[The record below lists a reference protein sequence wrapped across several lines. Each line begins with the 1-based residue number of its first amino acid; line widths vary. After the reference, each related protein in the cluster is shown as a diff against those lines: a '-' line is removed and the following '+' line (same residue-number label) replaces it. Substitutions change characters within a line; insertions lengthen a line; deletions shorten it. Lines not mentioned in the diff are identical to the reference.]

1 MSRSPLLPRAPLTR
15 RRFVQT
21 LAAAGVAGPL
31 LLRSP
36 SPARAA
42 ANERLTLGMIGVGTM
57 GRSHVGR
64 FLGYPDVQI
73 VAVADVVAERREHSQ
88 RTVEERYAKDQGQW
102 TYRGCAIYRD
112 FREVLAMPGLDAVL
126 IATPDHWHVIPAIL
140 AARAKKD
147 IYCEKPLTLTIGEG
161 RRLVDEV
168 RKADVVFQTG
178 SQQRTEFG
186 GQFRQAAELVRNG
199 RIGKVR
205 TVRVGVGAPPV
216 PCDLAEQPVPKG
228 TDWDLWLG
236 PAPWRG
242 YNEEL
247 CPKGVHKHFPAFRNY
262 REYAGGGLAD
272 MGAHHFDIAQ
282 WALDMDTSGPVKIE
296 PPPGDATSGLKF
308 TYANGVEMFHG
319 GPSGCTFEGE
329 LGTLYVDRGK
339 LESTPASIVQTPLG
353 ESDVRLYHAD
363 DHGRDWLDS
372 IKARKRPACDV
383 ETGHRSATVCHL
395 ANLGYQLRRTLTWD
409 PGQERF
415 AGDDEANALLN
426 RVPRNPWKV

>member
-1 MSRSPLLPRAPLTR
+1 LTR

-31 LLRSP
+31 ILRGA

-42 ANERLTLGMIGVGTM
+42 ANERLTLGLIGVGTM
-57 GRSHVGR
+57 GRSHVDR

-88 RTVEERYAKDQGQW
+88 RTVEQRYAKDQGQGS
-102 TYRGCAIYRD
+102 YRGCATYRD
-112 FREVLAMPGLDAVL
+112 FRELLAMPDLDAVL

-161 RRLVDEV
+161 RRLVNEV

-186 GQFRQAAELVRNG
+186 GQFRQAAELIRNG

-216 PCDLAEQPVPKG
+216 PCDLAEQEVPEG
-228 TDWDLWLG
+228 TDWDFWLG

-296 PPPGDATSGLKF
+296 PPTGDATTGLKF

-339 LESTPASIVQTPLG
+339 LESTPGSIVQTPLG
-353 ESDVRLYHAD
+353 ENDTRLYHAD

-395 ANLGYQLRRTLTWD
+395 ANLGYQLRRALSWD

-415 AGDDEANALLN
+415 ANDEEANALLN
-426 RVPRNPWKV
+426 RVPRDPWKV